1 MFHKTK
7 NKNRKDFSKSC
18 LECFSSQNVL
28 AQHKQ
33 VCLKISSK
41 QSVKL
46 EKVTI
51 TFKKGFK
58 QIPAPFKIFSDFD

>member
-7 NKNRKDFSKSC
+7 TKNRKDFSKSC
-18 LECFSSQNVL
+18 LQCFSSQNVL

-51 TFKKGFK
+51 TFKNGFK
-58 QIPAPFKIFSDFD
+58 KTPAPFKIFSDFE